1 MFLETMQMC
10 LENLP
15 VELVGTKV
23 LGFLSLKDVIILER
37 ACGSK
42 KSHLALMKRITYCAP
57 AHLSDNKHSNISALN
72 WFTKRK
78 LPILFLTLK
87 FPGENP
93 CLHLKNLKVVNIDLI
108 FKSPT
113 TADSLKH
120 LMESN
125 MGHKVINIRIEA
137 KQNKEVME
145 QLSAYTG
152 NVKQL
157 TIRKSDQ
164 CNDWLTVDILSR
176 WKLKEISLYHS
187 ATKPSLLLLIVHTCA
202 ELTSIKLYSNSIDDA
217 AVLTITQHCTK
228 LKRLQLLNSCRFT
241 YKCFLILSERGLPLE
256 ELAVDFIPNIPT
268 ADIARRCG
276 HALSCILHLNTVL
289 LPQNGQDANIL
300 LPHMTGLTSVDLEFC
315 DKYHNYVPLLIQHCH
330 KLTKIEVTYTDY
342 SVTDILSLC
351 CINPLLKVLCVYVQI
366 DIPDTALIELIH
378 ACPHLHTLDLT
389 CETDVTDIGILAL
402 SAHCHQLQVLDIS
415 RCHKV
420 TETTVLQLLQR
431 CRKLTTLEVSS
442 SSLSE
447 ET

>member
-1 MFLETMQMC
+1 MHQPIFLT
-10 LENLP
+10 
-15 VELVGTKV
+15 
-23 LGFLSLKDVIILER
+23 I
-37 ACGSK
+37 
-42 KSHLALMKRITYCAP
+42 
-57 AHLSDNKHSNISALN
+57 NIQI
-72 WFTKRK
+72 F

-87 FPGENP
+87 LPGENP
-93 CLHLKNLKVVNIDLI
+93 CFHLKNLKVVNIDLI

-137 KQNKEVME
+137 NQNKEVME

-276 HALSCILHLNTVL
+276 HALSCIRHLNTVH
-289 LPQNGQDANIL
+289 LPQNGSDASIL
-300 LPHMTGLTSVDLEFC
+300 LPFMTGLTSVDLEFY
-315 DKYHNYVPLLIQHCH
+315 DKYHNYA
-330 KLTKIEVTYTDY
+330 
-342 SVTDILSLC
+342 DILSLC
-351 CINPLLKVLCVYVQI
+351 CTNPLLQVLCVHVQI

-389 CETDVTDIGILAL
+389 CESDITDIGILAL
-402 SAHCHQLQVLDIS
+402 SEHCTQLQVLDIS
-415 RCHKV
+415 KCHKV
-420 TETTVLQLLQR
+420 TEAAVLQLLQR
-431 CRKLTTLEVSS
+431 CRKLTSLEVSS

-447 ET
+447 ETWTQLELDSSTQKRVSR